1 VFTDAELV
9 KMVTINP
16 ATLARLPDKIGSL
29 QPDHFADLLVVRSQ
43 EKDGYRALLHA
54 SPTDIALVI
63 IGGSP
68 VYGDAEFMQQ
78 LAAPDRLEPLTVC
91 GTTKVID
98 FDTEKA
104 PEGKQQRKSWKAT
117 VDALTEALK
126 PFHLSPSDLIP
137 CPP

>member
-9 KMVTINP
+9 KMVTLYP
-16 ATLARLPDKIGSL
+16 ATLARLQDKIGSL

-43 EKDGYRALLHA
+43 EKDGYRALLRA
-54 SPTDIALVI
+54 VPADIGLVI

-68 VYGDAEFMQQ
+68 IYGDAELMRQ
-78 LAAPDRLEPLTVC
+78 LAAPDHLEPLTVC
-91 GTTKVID
+91 GTTKFID

-104 PEGKQQRKSWKAT
+104 PEGKQPRKSWKAT

-126 PFHLSPSDLIP
+126 PFHLSPSDLAP